1 MPRSLQL
8 AICVLAIGFLTTAA
22 RADVIY
28 TFTGV
33 TDAAGITP
41 VIPVEFR
48 YTSPDFLPGAD
59 APENTGIVVFASQL
73 DSCLNCMVSSI
84 VHAVDFGG
92 NVFDGFQG
100 SQIGFN
106 DNLNRGT
113 VFMFP
118 LGAFATPGTY
128 TSTTPF
134 SSATLTVVAVPEPNS
149 LFMALI
155 CMMMLPSIYFWRR
168 GLTHRTFLS

>member
-1 MPRSLQL
+1 MLDTD
-8 AICVLAIGFLTTAA
+8 VFEGFLATAA

-33 TDAAGITP
+33 TDAAGVTP
-41 VIPVEFR
+41 VIPVAFQ
-48 YTSPDFLPGAD
+48 YTTPDFLPGAD
-59 APENTGIVVFASQL
+59 APENTGIIVFASQL
-73 DSCLNCMVSSI
+73 DSCLNCMDSSI
-84 VHAVDFGG
+84 VHAVDFAA

-106 DNLNRGT
+106 DNLNRGI

-134 SSATLTVVAVPEPNS
+134 SSATLTVVAVPEPS
-149 LFMALI
+149 LLSLAFTGI
-155 CMMMLPSIYFWRR
+155 MMLASIYFYKR
-168 GLTHRTFLS
+168 GWCTGLSS